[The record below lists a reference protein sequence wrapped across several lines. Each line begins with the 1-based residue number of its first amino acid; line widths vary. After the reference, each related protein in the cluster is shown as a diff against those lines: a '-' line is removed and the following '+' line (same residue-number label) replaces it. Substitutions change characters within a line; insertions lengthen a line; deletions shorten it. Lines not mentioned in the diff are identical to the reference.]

1 MTGTVRIP
9 ASGFT
14 DDDGHIASEFE
25 GMGTNGYSNLYINGV
40 MQESRLYRLTRADL
54 TLILEGDTV
63 LVGAPII
70 VENVSF
76 TARIQ

>member
-1 MTGTVRIP
+1 
-9 ASGFT
+9 
-14 DDDGHIASEFE
+14 
-25 GMGTNGYSNLYINGV
+25 MGTNGYSNLYINGV